1 MIDAHRRQLLVGVGV
16 SVLNSLSLAQ
26 SAISPD
32 PSTIY
37 KVLPKDFRVEGI
49 PIEPP
54 LVDNIKEA
62 KLLLKMKSMRTSL
75 RIQEIVS
82 QNINPIPLFWECAGI
97 AENDHPEFTS
107 HFYNL
112 ISDVEI
118 VVLALKRKFNR
129 PRPSAV
135 LPALD
140 PVVPV
145 PWHTSYPSG
154 HATQS
159 TVIAGLLSR
168 LKPSSSESLANLA
181 LRVGV
186 NREVAGLH
194 YPSDTLAGIA
204 LGRWLSNEFSHL
216 VLYRKQ

>member
-1 MIDAHRRQLLVGVGV
+1 MIDIYRRQLLVGIGGYAL
-16 SVLNSLSLAQ
+16 SSLSLAE

-49 PIEPP
+49 PIKPP

-82 QNINPIPLFWECAGI
+82 QNINPVPLFWECAEI
-97 AENDHPEFTS
+97 AENDYPEFTS
-107 HFYNL
+107 HFYNV
-112 ISDVEI
+112 ISDTEI
-118 VVLALKRKFNR
+118 VVLALKKKFNR

-168 LKPSSSESLANLA
+168 LKPSSSESLTNLA

-194 YPSDTLAGIA
+194 YPSDTTAGIA
-204 LGRWLSNEFSHL
+204 LGKWLSTEFA
-216 VLYRKQ
+216 RFG

>member
-1 MIDAHRRQLLVGVGV
+1 MFDIHRRHLLVGIGV
-16 SVLNSLSLAQ
+16 CAINSLSLAE

-32 PSTIY
+32 PSTVY
-37 KVLPKDFRVEGI
+37 KVLPRDFKIEGI

-54 LVDNIKEA
+54 PADNIMEA
-62 KLLLKMKSMRTSL
+62 KILFQMKSERTNSS
-75 RIQEIVS
+75 IQAIIA
-82 QNINPIPLFWECAGI
+82 QNVNPIPLFWECAGI
-97 AENDHPEFTS
+97 AENDYPEFTS
-107 HFYNL
+107 HFYNV

-118 VVLALKRKFNR
+118 VVLALKKKFNR

-145 PWHTSYPSG
+145 PWHSSYPSG

-159 TVIAGLLSR
+159 AVIAGLLSR
-168 LKPSSSESLANLA
+168 LKPSLSESLTNLA

-194 YPSDTLAGIA
+194 YPSDTTAGFA
-204 LGRWLSNEFSHL
+204 LGQWLLNEF
-216 VLYRKQ
+216 